1 MITNRMG
8 SFGLIA
14 GGLIAGISL
23 TAVQGCD
30 DLAAQCGLVCESDA
44 FVQGKFNIS
53 GNASVDAFFSATL
66 DVAGAMNGV
75 AEGIQVELAALYG
88 LVGAEVGGDFK
99 AALDA
104 KLSAYIEGGITVRA
118 EPARCEASLDI
129 TAKAAAECDVNAS
142 PGSVE
147 VQCMGSCSIDASAQ
161 ADCAAAGGLTCKGT
175 APNLA
180 CEGTCQGGCQLEIAA
195 ACEGTCRGQC
205 DGQDFEGRCDG
216 MCQGECDLG
225 AGGSCGGR
233 CTGSCEWTPP
243 SGSCDASLEARC
255 SASAEAN
262 VECKGGCTGKAEPPM
277 VSAECKATVEAK
289 AEASVQCYPPSLTI
303 DYQLKAGVMGD
314 LAVKAEFE
322 AFISNFR
329 TRYAALL
336 AAIKRAEGLVSVSG
350 NLAAAGSAAIQ
361 GLAADLQANG
371 DLKASIGAGC
381 AIATLPKAAELLT
394 SAGQNLGA
402 QVSAAGSV
410 TASVA
415 GG

>member
-1 MITNRMG
+1 MLRTVL
-8 SFGLIA
+8 GLA
-14 GGLIAGISL
+14 TGVVVA
-23 TAVQGCD
+23 TTQGCGGD
-30 DLAAQCGLVCESDA
+30 GPLTDVAASCGLSCDAEA
-44 FVQGKFNIS
+44 FVEGKFNVS
-53 GNASVDAFFSATL
+53 GIASIDAFFSATL

-88 LVGAEVGGDFK
+88 LVGAEAGGDFA

-104 KLSAYIEGGITVRA
+104 KLSAWVEGGITVKA

-303 DYQLKAGVMGD
+303 GYTLRANVMGN
-314 LAVKAEFE
+314 ANVKAEFE
-322 AFISNFR
+322 AFISNFKL
-329 TRYAALL
+329 RYAALL
-336 AAIKRAEGLVSVSG
+336 AALKRAEGLVSVSG
-350 NLAAAGSAAIQ
+350 TLGAAGVAAVE
-361 GLAADLQANG
+361 GFAADLEASG
-371 DLKASIGAGC
+371 DLKAVIGAGC
-381 AIATLPKAAELLT
+381 ALATLPDAAALLT

-402 QVSAAGSV
+402 QVQAAGSV
-410 TASVA
+410 TAAVA
-415 GG
+415 TGG